1 MKLKLFKKYF
11 FTTALIIVFSFTV
24 MMTILSF
31 VLNNYLAKSKY
42 ETLSKCSVEVTDYL
56 SQLSGGDLKAE
67 SFFKTIE
74 ALSSVSS
81 VDIFLAD
88 SNGSVLICS
97 CDEWM
102 KDRKC
107 SHSEHII
114 PKSELLDVGG
124 KEAFRLDTLDI
135 YDTPHYIASEPVKNS
150 DGVKVGTV
158 FSAAPVS
165 AIRELMFTVTKLYLL
180 SSVLPIV
187 IMFFAIYLMT
197 YKLTKPLKL
206 MSEASKAMAKGD
218 FSKRIPVTSDDE
230 IGELAV
236 SFNQMTNSLVQL
248 EGMRKSFVANVSH
261 ELKTPMTT
269 IGGFIDGILDG
280 TIEPEK
286 EKYYLGIVSEE
297 VKRLSRLV
305 QSMLSMSKLEA
316 GEFVLKPELFDF
328 RELLCNI
335 VISQEQRIESKK
347 IEITGLDEIQSISVN
362 ADKDLIH
369 QVVYNLVDNSIK
381 FANEGGNIDFK
392 TVTDGKKIVFTIK
405 NTGKGIPEN
414 ELPYVFDRFYK
425 VDKSRSANKNS
436 TGLGLYIV
444 KTIVKAHGGT
454 VTVSSCENDFTEFS
468 VTLPLA

>member
-56 SQLSGGDLKAE
+56 SQLSGGDLKTE

-88 SNGSVLICS
+88 SNGNVLICS

-114 PKSELLDVGG
+114 TKSELLDVGG

-158 FSAAPVS
+158 FSTAPVS

-316 GEFVLKPELFDF
+316 GEFVLKPEIFDF

-392 TVTDGKKIVFTIK
+392 TVTDGKKIAFTIR

-444 KTIVKAHGGT
+444 KTIIKAHGGT

>member
-56 SQLSGGDLKAE
+56 SQLSGGDLKTE

-158 FSAAPVS
+158 FSTAPVS

-316 GEFVLKPELFDF
+316 GEFVLKPEIFDF

-381 FANEGGNIDFK
+381 FANEEIG
-392 TVTDGKKIVFTIK
+392 
-405 NTGKGIPEN
+405 
-414 ELPYVFDRFYK
+414 R
-425 VDKSRSANKNS
+425 
-436 TGLGLYIV
+436 
-444 KTIVKAHGGT
+444 AH
-454 VTVSSCENDFTEFS
+454 V
-468 VTLPLA
+468 

>member
-218 FSKRIPVTSDDE
+218 
-230 IGELAV
+230 
-236 SFNQMTNSLVQL
+236 
-248 EGMRKSFVANVSH
+248 
-261 ELKTPMTT
+261 
-269 IGGFIDGILDG
+269 
-280 TIEPEK
+280 
-286 EKYYLGIVSEE
+286 
-297 VKRLSRLV
+297 
-305 QSMLSMSKLEA
+305 
-316 GEFVLKPELFDF
+316 
-328 RELLCNI
+328 
-335 VISQEQRIESKK
+335 
-347 IEITGLDEIQSISVN
+347 
-362 ADKDLIH
+362 
-369 QVVYNLVDNSIK
+369 
-381 FANEGGNIDFK
+381 
-392 TVTDGKKIVFTIK
+392 
-405 NTGKGIPEN
+405 
-414 ELPYVFDRFYK
+414 
-425 VDKSRSANKNS
+425 
-436 TGLGLYIV
+436 
-444 KTIVKAHGGT
+444 
-454 VTVSSCENDFTEFS
+454 
-468 VTLPLA
+468 